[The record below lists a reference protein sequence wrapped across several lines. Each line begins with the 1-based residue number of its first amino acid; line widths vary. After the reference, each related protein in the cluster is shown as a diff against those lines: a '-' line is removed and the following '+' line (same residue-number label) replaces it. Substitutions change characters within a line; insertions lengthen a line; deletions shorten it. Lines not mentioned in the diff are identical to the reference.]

1 MDSESG
7 IVMYEVCLGLSAGNC
22 SVVDFTDVSLRLNYS
37 FTGLAL
43 SQGVSYY
50 TTIRGT
56 NAIGLSSVIVTN
68 GVLIDLTPPKLKDE
82 NSGIVNTTVQ
92 PPTRAPNGNNS
103 VSPAG
108 SSSSFDENTSSSNI
122 RFTCSEELLSADWE
136 EYEDQESN
144 LQRYEWCVGTTA
156 AECDVWP
163 LTSTGVNHKAAAIV
177 NRVASGTGLFA
188 TVYAANGVG
197 LKARLVSNKCTVIS
211 VSPKL
216 AEVVDIANTNRT
228 NTSDIDWKSMMQS
241 LSLQW
246 QMIGRY
252 YDGISSMRVQ
262 VAVTQ
267 PSSNLSVPRI
277 LSSQSWNGEPIVH
290 DFMDLLPWQ
299 RNATIRTV
307 KLDAWQSYRSV
318 VRVTNGGDIF
328 DEKASDGIRI
338 EPSPPP
344 KRKLVIRDKA
354 AEQEHARWWPLL
366 HLPPVNQS
374 AIDPDV
380 MYISSPEDLVLE
392 VRSDENGTNSSVSD
406 ETSFIMDHN
415 LFSPTKEFKVSVV
428 RVTSDKNET
437 NTTESTQAIKTL
449 PGLANPEGP
458 CYANTSLDPP
468 TIFSDIHLKP
478 TLPSQR
484 FGSSVALLPNGYLAV
499 TSAGKGHLLSIQEK
513 TADHQEL
520 PFGASGPVEVAAHG
534 NRTAFFFNGELHIYE
549 DTKPEGEVV
558 NVQKIV
564 TITNCKV
571 VSSSYCTMGQTWA
584 DSLEHVI
591 AIHDHVIAI
600 SGRLSATNASVV
612 GVFREDNGVWTFAKV
627 LGQSEGDSRF
637 GHSISFNERLIA
649 LASGRRDNTCA
660 FIYSRESLGLMEQIC
675 LNDTSNVTAPFE
687 LRLTETDALIIA
699 SKGKGSVSIV
709 QLDMKHKSHSSI
721 CTYDTTNT
729 SYLSGN
735 MDTVVQNGGVI
746 VALGIRMLQG
756 QDAVQLI
763 GFGGPYIPRSSPNGV
778 DRCVDLGRLIA
789 RGSGLR
795 VDDGVPRASVSFRGN
810 KIVFGAP
817 GVLTW
822 PDLSEHAGT
831 GRVYVTTYC
840 PRDHVRTRLSRVDGM
855 DTFTCTPCEE
865 GRRSFGGFVTE
876 CSVCV
881 GRTCRSPR
889 GDSSRFETSLC
900 DTKTCPSFTSFDNV
914 TWGITTK
921 LTLGSIFIP
930 GPQHLYTAEL
940 LESTRA
946 DMSTASYSEPF
957 IIDTTPPTPGTV
969 YDGIGSDQN
978 TNCSQ
983 NETFGED
990 SQCSSRNFAD
1000 TDIDYTNNTAEIHA
1014 RWIDF
1019 LDNQSDIIEYFWC
1032 VGSRPMRD
1040 DIRECES
1047 TGLRPN
1053 GSHYGLSF
1061 QQNDT
1066 YYVTVV
1072 ACNGARRCSAAYSNG
1087 VTIDTTPPMMEYVR
1101 DGIMGPD
1108 MDFQVNHSL
1117 LDTFL
1122 VVFLSVL
1129 ALLSFVQ
1136 FLSLSL
1142 FTHVAVKVVT
1152 KPSRSLYGLETSLR
1166 PILYMSSNPL

>member
-1 MDSESG
+1 M
-7 IVMYEVCLGLSAGNC
+7 MYEVCLGLSADNC
-22 SVVDFTDVSLRLNYS
+22 SVVDFTDVGLRLNYS

-68 GVLIDLTPPKLKDE
+68 GVLIDLTPPTLKYE
-82 NSGIVNTTVQ
+82 NSGTVNATVQ

-103 VSPAG
+103 VSPTG
-108 SSSSFDENTSSSNI
+108 SSSSIDENTSSSNI
-122 RFTCSEELLSADWE
+122 RFTCSEELLSAVWE

-163 LTSTGVNHKAAAIV
+163 LTSTGVNHKASAIV
-177 NRVASGTGLFA
+177 NRVASGTALFA

-216 AEVVDIANTNRT
+216 AEVVDITNTNRT
-228 NTSDIDWKSMMQS
+228 NSSDIDWKSMMQS

-252 YDGISSMRVQ
+252 YDGISSMRIQ

-307 KLDAWQSYRSV
+307 KLDAWQSYRGV

-344 KRKLVIRDKA
+344 KRKLNIRDKA
-354 AEQEHARWWPLL
+354 AEKEHARWWPLL
-366 HLPPVNQS
+366 HLPPVNES

-392 VRSDENGTNSSVSD
+392 VRSDGNGTNSSVSD
-406 ETSFIMDHN
+406 ETSFILDHN
-415 LFSPTKEFKVSVV
+415 LFSPTKEFKVSVE
-428 RVTSDKNET
+428 RLTSDKNET
-437 NTTESTQAIKTL
+437 NTTENTQVMKSL
-449 PGLANPEGP
+449 PGFANPEGP
-458 CYANTSLDPP
+458 CCANTSKNSP
-468 TIFSDIHLKP
+468 TIFSDMHLKLTMP
-478 TLPSQR
+478 GQR
-484 FGSSVALLPNGYLAV
+484 FGSSMAFLPNGYLAV
-499 TSAGKGHLLSIQEK
+499 TSAGKGHLFSIQNR
-513 TADHQEL
+513 TASHREL
-520 PFGASGPVEVAAHG
+520 LFDAFNSTGPVEVAAYG
-534 NRTAFFFNGELHIYE
+534 NRTAFLYNGEVNIYE
-549 DTKPEGEVV
+549 SNNLEYGPADSVLVAVINK
-558 NVQKIV
+558 
-564 TITNCKV
+564 CKNP
-571 VSSSYCTMGQTWA
+571 SCGHTWA
-584 DSLEHVI
+584 DSVEHVI
-591 AIHDHVIAI
+591 SIHDHVIAI
-600 SGRLSATNASVV
+600 RGRLSATNVSVV
-612 GVFREDNGVWTFAKV
+612 GVFRRDNGAWKFGKV
-627 LGQSEGDSRF
+627 LGQSEHDSNF
-637 GHSISFNERLIA
+637 GHSISVNERLIA
-649 LASGRRDNTCA
+649 VPSGRRENTCI
-660 FIYSRESLGLMEQIC
+660 FVYSRGSLDLIKKIC
-675 LNDTSNVTAPFE
+675 LNDTSNVTTPFS
-687 LRLTETDALIIA
+687 LRLTDTDALIVV

-709 QLDMKHKSHSSI
+709 QLDMKHKSYSSI
-721 CTYDTTNT
+721 CTYDTKNNG
-729 SYLSGN
+729 YFSGN
-735 MDTVVQNGGVI
+735 LDTVLENGGVI
-746 VALGIRMLQG
+746 VALGMQTLQG
-756 QDAVQLI
+756 RDAVQLI
-763 GFGGPYIPRSSPNGV
+763 GFNGPYIPRPSLKNV
-778 DRCVDLGRLIA
+778 NRCVDLGRVVA
-789 RGSGLR
+789 RENYLR
-795 VDDGVPRASVSFRGN
+795 VDDGVPRASVSFRGS

-822 PDLSEHAGT
+822 PDLSEHDGT
-831 GRVYVTTYC
+831 GRVYITTYC
-840 PRDHVRTRLSRVDGM
+840 PRDHVRTIVSRFGEM
-855 DTFTCTPCEE
+855 DTLACTPCEE
-865 GRRSFGGFVTE
+865 GRQSFGGFVTA
-876 CSVCV
+876 CSVCA
-881 GRTCRSPR
+881 GRTCLPPK
-889 GDSSRFETSLC
+889 GDPSKFETRLC
-900 DTKTCPSFTSFDNV
+900 DMKTCPSFSSLDNATGGVAVSFANGSFFV
-914 TWGITTK
+914 PGAQNIYTVK
-921 LTLGSIFIP
+921 LMET
-930 GPQHLYTAEL
+930 
-940 LESTRA
+940 TRA
-946 DMSTASYSEPF
+946 DMSTASYSESF
-957 IIDTTPPTPGTV
+957 IIDATPPTPGTV
-969 YDGIGSDQN
+969 YDGLGSDQN

-990 SQCSSRNFAD
+990 SQCSSRSFVD

-1019 LDNQSDIIEYFWC
+1019 LDNQSNIIEYFWC

-1040 DIRECES
+1040 DIRGCES

-1053 GSHYGLSF
+1053 GSHYGLNL

-1108 MDFQVNHSL
+1108 MDFQVETHFTIFIL
-1117 LDTFL
+1117 LFLFVVCCCLFCFILVFMFFPCTF
-1122 VVFLSVL
+1122 
-1129 ALLSFVQ
+1129 
-1136 FLSLSL
+1136 
-1142 FTHVAVKVVT
+1142 H
-1152 KPSRSLYGLETSLR
+1152 
-1166 PILYMSSNPL
+1166 